1 MSDNRT
7 VGNVIAAIASL
18 FVAGLGQLFQG
29 RTLMALIQ
37 FMLWAGLWI
46 FMAGWLVT
54 IWSVYDAATY
64 DGD

>member
-29 RTLMALIQ
+29 RTLMALFQ